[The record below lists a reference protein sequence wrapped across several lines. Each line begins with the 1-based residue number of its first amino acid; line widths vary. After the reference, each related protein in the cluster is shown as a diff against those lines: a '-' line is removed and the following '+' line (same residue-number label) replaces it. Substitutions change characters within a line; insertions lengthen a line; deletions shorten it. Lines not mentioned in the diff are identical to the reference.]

1 MYEFKSLNFYC
12 QFKIT
17 DTNKTTTC
25 LILLTIYFCGLLGTV
40 LIKLNIIVETLP
52 SVSLSVNVSTLIKK
66 RITHIL
72 IFKEFLVIDLF
83 IKFLQHKKGN
93 CIFFQLKL
101 LQLVHELFSV
111 VKINIYWGYINSDAP
126 QQVKKSRGCFFQFV
140 IKISLI
146 KSFQDISL
154 RISCHK

>member
-1 MYEFKSLNFYC
+1 MICCHKLKISRRLINSVEEYLMYEFKSLNFYC

-66 RITHIL
+66 
-72 IFKEFLVIDLF
+72 KE
-83 IKFLQHKKGN
+83 
-93 CIFFQLKL
+93 
-101 LQLVHELFSV
+101 
-111 VKINIYWGYINSDAP
+111 
-126 QQVKKSRGCFFQFV
+126 
-140 IKISLI
+140 
-146 KSFQDISL
+146 
-154 RISCHK
+154 